1 MSMTIGEVSKRAGMA
16 TKTVRYYAEIGLV
29 EPAERSEAGYRK
41 YDLAALKKLVFI
53 RRARA
58 FGFSVADCRELL
70 GLYEDPDRS
79 SADVRRIAS
88 RRLEEIREK
97 QDDLQKLHDELAH
110 LVDACKGD
118 DRPDCPII
126 DFLS

>member
-1 MSMTIGEVSKRAGMA
+1 MPAAASVFTAP
-16 TKTVRYYAEIGLV
+16 AEI
-29 EPAERSEAGYRK
+29 
-41 YDLAALKKLVFI
+41 ALTRI
-53 RRARA
+53 P
-58 FGFSVADCRELL
+58 LL
-70 GLYEDPDRS
+70 PREDPDRS